1 MLYTPAET
9 WVLNHS
15 DLISNTILV
24 LFFLFISF
32 IFYIKINY
40 HIYMFFEKRREKK
53 NQKEEERKRIAKE
66 RKLKLEEKRKQ
77 DVEIAR
83 QSKSK
88 VKENKI
94 EQTVKNIEQCKSTKR
109 VNMQIIAKPTITD
122 IKTEMPTVEAKPTK
136 GIYVIVDDCFYRESE
151 ITLNDVHY
159 LISKNCVKE
168 KFYSINTKKTESFL
182 LKPRHNESVSHFFVI
197 RDIVDY
203 LKKSKAEHIVI
214 NATQNPDIAFTRF
227 GKKYGIEVETGKMLK
242 SGKMRIIEKVKDM
255 NKKFDDWFFVVTDK
269 NLKKKYIQFADT
281 VDKRGIAKR
290 LTKMRVFVR

>member
-1 MLYTPAET
+1 MDEKTLFDLFSHIEFVINIGKSIVV
-9 WVLNHS
+9 WILNHGYLILKIIICIVLLFCLYEVYIRIKDFII
-15 DLISNTILV
+15 DLI
-24 LFFLFISF
+24 
-32 IFYIKINY
+32 
-40 HIYMFFEKRREKK
+40 EKYKKRKK
-53 NQKEEERKRIAKE
+53 NEL
-66 RKLKLEEKRKQ
+66 LK
-77 DVEIAR
+77 IAR
-83 QSKSK
+83 QTKSK
-88 VKENKI
+88 VKGNKRK
-94 EQTVKNIEQCKSTKR
+94 QTVKIAKKCKSNKR
-109 VNMQIIAKPTITD
+109 VKMQILAKPTITD

-159 LISKNCVKE
+159 LISKDCVKE

-203 LKKSKAEHIVI
+203 LTKSKAEHIVI